1 MNVQTFIFGNPDGWK
16 LYNKDQSEVSYFK
29 SFYVNSR
36 RGPRLMVH
44 RRYDGS
50 VVYAWLMYGI
60 KEIIEEIEETKK
72 GRGGIGHIGFA
83 MILPDNNYIPEFRL
97 VYSFF
102 STLFYKMLE
111 RKDSPVGVNK
121 SGEKLP
127 YAYLIHKFDEAK
139 PVMEWL
145 RSNMPNVLKKCTLRS
160 ITDDREFSDEL
171 SGRIATLSDEASDG
185 EILNAFKRNSW
196 VAISP
201 EYRTKVADAN
211 AEATIELN
219 LFDVTRLHTKL
230 TGSLLEWVEW
240 AIAGS
245 TISRKQM
252 DDMLAKINDARGLL
266 AAYVKNITDES
277 EIKEVTHLQH
287 EFSSLGD
294 KVEQLK
300 KKQDSLHVDT
310 DYKVDPLPP
319 DPPGPIDDRH
329 DNVADKPL
337 PGSQHDKN
345 VALPYRLV
353 GGVFVV
359 IALLIIALVKCSGS
373 DATEADIWEADTLCI
388 REVDADAFNDAL
400 EEGRFKNAY
409 EMLKGASD
417 SITRTASLKAK
428 IEDYLWKLVTG
439 DSKVEIP
446 RFLWENIE
454 MCQALGFVDDDHNDI
469 HNGGKEWNA
478 RYENYHTL
486 KELLDKEK
494 PTSKEHNRAVQL
506 AGTLGH
512 FDFTRQLDEMLAKV
526 KNAEAEAHRQQTVET
541 APVDPGNSEDLIVT
555 CHGQKKPLGTNTGLG
570 FDVPITND
578 TIKMTSNFKLSFKS
592 TPGVTVNAS
601 KDYKSFSLK
610 STKPAQF
617 ILECKAKNVKVTIN
631 FVKK

>member
-44 RRYDGS
+44 RRDDGS
-50 VVYAWLMYGI
+50 VVYVWLMYGI
-60 KEIIEEIEETKK
+60 AEKRK
-72 GRGGIGHIGFA
+72 GGFSHIGFA

-145 RSNMPNVLKKCTLRS
+145 RSNMPNVLKKCSLRS

-171 SGRIATLSDEASDG
+171 SGRIATLSDEATDG

-201 EYRTKVADAN
+201 EYRTKTADVN

-230 TGSLLEWVEW
+230 TGSLLEW

-287 EFSSLGD
+287 EFSSLVD
-294 KVEQLK
+294 IVEQLK
-300 KKQDSLHVDT
+300 IKQDSLPVDT

-337 PGSQHDKN
+337 PGSQHYKN

-373 DATEADIWEADTLCI
+373 DATKADDKEDMVPEEVTDTDTLTSLLTPG
-388 REVDADAFNDAL
+388 EVVAKAFNEDVYKKRL
-400 EEGRFKNAY
+400 CNKLDSL
-409 EMLKGASD
+409 LK
-417 SITRTASLKAK
+417 
-428 IEDYLWKLVTG
+428 
-439 DSKVEIP
+439 IP
-446 RFLWENIE
+446 NPT
-454 MCQALGFVDDDHNDI
+454 
-469 HNGGKEWNA
+469 K
-478 RYENYHTL
+478 ENYDDAKKIVDVL
-486 KELLDKEK
+486 KLTNYKEVLDAMLEK
-494 PTSKEHNRAVQL
+494 VQ
-506 AGTLGH
+506 
-512 FDFTRQLDEMLAKV
+512 K
-526 KNAEAEAHRQQTVET
+526 AEAEARSKQTVET
-541 APVDPGNSEDLIVT
+541 ATVVPGNSEDLIVT
-555 CHGQKKPLGTNTGLG
+555 YGEKSKSLGGRDNLGVEVYLGNVDIGNKIIIVDSNYPLGCEEKDWLRVDKKSKTSYALKVLKMPQAELKCMMTSEFMNKKGQK
-570 FDVPITND
+570 VQITI
-578 TIKMTSNFKLSFKS
+578 TFIKKEK
-592 TPGVTVNAS
+592 
-601 KDYKSFSLK
+601 
-610 STKPAQF
+610 
-617 ILECKAKNVKVTIN
+617 
-631 FVKK
+631 